1 MPQISL
7 YIDEK
12 TLKEIEKA
20 ASEEQVSM
28 SKWVVKR
35 IQSHLKPTYPDN
47 YANLFGSIKDDS
59 LTRPDQ
65 LSFQHDAK
73 REPL

>member
-12 TLKEIEKA
+12 TLREIEKA
-20 ASEEQVSM
+20 ASEEQISM

-35 IQSHLKPTYPDN
+35 IQSQLKPSYPDN
-47 YANLFGSIKDDS
+47 YANLFGSLSEDQLS
-59 LTRPDQ
+59 RPDQ
-65 LSFQHDAK
+65 LSFQSDSH
-73 REPL
+73 RESL

>member
-12 TLKEIEKA
+12 TLRGVEKA
-20 ASEEQVSM
+20 ASEEQISL

-35 IQSHLKPTYPDN
+35 IQSQLKPTYPDN
-47 YANLFGSIKDDS
+47 YASLFGSLSDDQLS
-59 LTRPDQ
+59 RPDQ
-65 LSFQHDAK
+65 LSFQSDSH
-73 REPL
+73 RESL

>member
-12 TLKEIEKA
+12 TLKEVEKA
-20 ASEEQVSM
+20 ASDEQISM

-35 IQSHLKPTYPDN
+35 IQSQLKPTYPDN
-47 YANLFGSIKDDS
+47 FANLFGSIGEDS

-65 LSFQHDAK
+65 LSMINDAK
-73 REPL
+73 RESL

>member
-12 TLKEIEKA
+12 TLKEVEKA
-20 ASEEQVSM
+20 ASDEQISM

-35 IQSHLKPTYPDN
+35 IQAQLKPTYPDN
-47 YANLFGSIKDDS
+47 YASLFGSLSDDQLS
-59 LTRPDQ
+59 RPDQ
-65 LSFQHDAK
+65 LSFQSDSQ
-73 REPL
+73 RESL